1 MAMNYVQGHLCG
13 LAAIILAECVP
24 GSWSVFR
31 GISQE
36 KATGLAVVAG
46 GLAES
51 VFSPLFWILAV
62 LFCAL
67 FFAASRLKNKL
78 LRVFLFWIPTL
89 TVSVFCIAIVAL
101 FTYLFIRVSH
111 P

>member
-1 MAMNYVQGHLCG
+1 MDYFKGILSG
-13 LAAIILAECVP
+13 LAAIFIAECVP

-31 GISQE
+31 GISGT
-36 KATGLAVVAG
+36 KAIGLAAVAG

-51 VFSPLFWILAV
+51 AFSPPFWILAV
-62 LFCAL
+62 LLFAL
-67 FFAASRLKNKL
+67 FYAASRLRNNL

-101 FTYLFIRVSH
+101 YAYMFMRFRHS
-111 P
+111 

>member
-1 MAMNYVQGHLCG
+1 MDYFKGILSG

-31 GISQE
+31 GISRE
-36 KATGLAVVAG
+36 KATGLAAFAG

-51 VFSPLFWILAV
+51 VVSPLFWMLAIL
-62 LFCAL
+62 FFAL
-67 FFAASRLKNKL
+67 FYAASRLRNNV

-89 TVSVFCIAIVAL
+89 TVSGFCIAIVAL
-101 FTYLFIRVSH
+101 YAYLLMRFRH

>member
-1 MAMNYVQGHLCG
+1 MDYFKGILSG
-13 LAAIILAECVP
+13 LAAIFIA

-36 KATGLAVVAG
+36 KAIGLAAFVAELVEG
-46 GLAES
+46 

-62 LFCAL
+62 LFFAL
-67 FFAASRLKNKL
+67 FYAASRLRNNL

-89 TVSVFCIAIVAL
+89 TVSVSCIAVVAL
-101 FTYLFIRVSH
+101 YAYMFIRFR
-111 P
+111 PR

>member
-1 MAMNYVQGHLCG
+1 MAMNYVKGVLSG
-13 LAAIILAECVP
+13 LAAIILAACVP

-51 VFSPLFWILAV
+51 GFSPLFWILSV
-62 LFCAL
+62 LFFAL
-67 FFAASRLKNKL
+67 FFAASRRKNKF
-78 LRVFLFWIPTL
+78 LREFLFWLPTL
-89 TVSVFCIAIVAL
+89 TVSVFGITSVL
-101 FTYLFIRVSH
+101 PVPPLVF
-111 P
+111 